1 MKNSKYI
8 IFKGLFVA
16 GLLFNSC
23 MDLEED
29 TTKTTL
35 TLDAYYQDEGQA
47 QGGLN
52 GVYSSLRDYFR
63 NHYFLMGTEGT
74 LAIYGNRLQNYNYNS
89 TNQYFINNWR
99 TGYRV
104 IYNANL
110 FLNKVEPIEM
120 DTDLKNSMIAEA
132 RFLRGLI
139 YFNLTQFFG
148 GVPIVTEVDEEY
160 EISLKPNG
168 ERDNK
173 VAHIEKVYEQIIA
186 DLEFAEIHSRPSYYS
201 GEENALS
208 DIEISK
214 ATVGAAKSLLAKVYL
229 TMAGWPLNK
238 GASHYQKA
246 KDYAQQ
252 VIDSGHYTLLDDY
265 SQLFTP
271 ANENNQEVIFNIE
284 YKSLI
289 DQGAD
294 WGGWQNAKVLDEGY
308 GRFKLHPSF
317 YSLEEN
323 SDALVPTNPHFDAT
337 DPRRA
342 YVSVDWDP
350 KKGEAYFNREQPDLN
365 KIETWKFRHVA
376 PPLSYNVTDINCVV
390 LRYADVLMIYAE
402 AENELNGPTQ
412 EALDKLNLVRARA
425 RKGMPA
431 VTIPGNTPYN
441 PADLT
446 QCPLVIPEAKSISPS
461 NEPADLSSGLTQ
473 EELRETIMYDRV
485 KELMMEGWDKHDL
498 IRMGPEAF
506 MKYVKFPKATKTVKA
521 KDRPKIP
528 LFNADCEQTG
538 EKSIKTTIIKA
549 NTVNASNKAASAHNM
564 WYPIPQIALDAN
576 KNLEQNPGY

>member
-23 MDLEED
+23 MDLDED

-186 DLEFAEIHSRPSYYS
+186 DLEFAETHSVPF
-201 GEENALS
+201 
-208 DIEISK
+208 
-214 ATVGAAKSLLAKVYL
+214 LL
-229 TMAGWPLNK
+229 
-238 GASHYQKA
+238 
-246 KDYAQQ
+246 
-252 VIDSGHYTLLDDY
+252 
-265 SQLFTP
+265 F
-271 ANENNQEVIFNIE
+271 
-284 YKSLI
+284 
-289 DQGAD
+289 
-294 WGGWQNAKVLDEGY
+294 
-308 GRFKLHPSF
+308 GRGKCP
-317 YSLEEN
+317 
-323 SDALVPTNPHFDAT
+323 
-337 DPRRA
+337 
-342 YVSVDWDP
+342 
-350 KKGEAYFNREQPDLN
+350 
-365 KIETWKFRHVA
+365 FR
-376 PPLSYNVTDINCVV
+376 Y
-390 LRYADVLMIYAE
+390 
-402 AENELNGPTQ
+402 
-412 EALDKLNLVRARA
+412 
-425 RKGMPA
+425 
-431 VTIPGNTPYN
+431 
-441 PADLT
+441 
-446 QCPLVIPEAKSISPS
+446 
-461 NEPADLSSGLTQ
+461 
-473 EELRETIMYDRV
+473 
-485 KELMMEGWDKHDL
+485 
-498 IRMGPEAF
+498 
-506 MKYVKFPKATKTVKA
+506 
-521 KDRPKIP
+521 
-528 LFNADCEQTG
+528 
-538 EKSIKTTIIKA
+538 
-549 NTVNASNKAASAHNM
+549 
-564 WYPIPQIALDAN
+564 
-576 KNLEQNPGY
+576 